1 MPHLNQHE
9 AARKILK
16 RFSEEEPFT
25 VLLAQMQSGKSG
37 TYLMVAL
44 EMLAQGIIEY
54 VFFISGATDVL
65 LRQQMKDNVEEA
77 IEVFCADLDEDSEER
92 INKANEEQK
101 IIVAFSNELKKEN
114 LRVPNNSLIIH
125 DECHMAQS
133 KENIPF
139 TKFYRPNGL
148 ESTLFGDF
156 SPLRERNIYILG
168 VSATP
173 FSEIVSNQ
181 KAIND
186 DWSSQEKESME
197 NFSISP
203 KNIEPMGPGDGY
215 IGVKDFMDN
224 GSISFDSQPIKTGSI
239 HHIVS
244 KINEKKEKYSCKYL
258 IVRTHKSKGDSA
270 VVKDI
275 ASATGCIY
283 KSNFPGNLPEDNIDI
298 SEKGSL
304 NSPPLKT
311 TIVHIC
317 GRLRMGQVLP
327 KKHVAMV
334 YEQSADPKADTILQ
348 GLLGRMCGYIT
359 GGAHIDVD
367 IFISPLAKESIQ
379 TYSDAWSKDP
389 TQQDYNI
396 GTLSEISDAM
406 NLDRKIT
413 IKNKGEIVTVNGVNF
428 IKTVPIRFNLS
439 DTRDDDPESNK
450 TFRSVTRDCIVT
462 MLDQANHNGIGDN
475 NTDISEITDYLINL
489 PPDIKVRVN
498 KKAPGWTWGPQSVDE
513 LFEEYNTACTSSKR
527 VNFTRYYTDYGKSSK
542 CTFSIFHKGQTGF
555 LVGFIP
561 HNPEKHPSVSK
572 ELAQV
577 NPKCN
582 YVPAPTTMED
592 DDISIMANGG
602 QTIAFSREIFSDIS
616 ILIHDLEAAVNRT
629 DPDHT
634 SFIPSCSQSIHSVY
648 DKNEKK
654 YQGITLDPSCYS
666 IETLKSIERRLGV
679 KFNGKTVGKC
689 HIRFSS
695 ISW

>member
-9 AARKILK
+9 TARKIMK

-44 EMLAQGIIEY
+44 QMLAQGIIEH
-54 VFFISGATDVL
+54 VFFISGASDIL

-77 IEVFCADLDEDSEER
+77 IEVFCVDLDEDSEER
-92 INKANEEQK
+92 IKKANKEHK
-101 IIVAFSNELKKEN
+101 ITIAFSNELKEEN
-114 LRVPNNSLIIH
+114 LIVGNNSLIIH

-156 SPLRERNIYILG
+156 SPLRDRNIYILG

-173 FSEIVSNQ
+173 FSEIISNH
-181 KAIND
+181 KAVIG
-186 DWSSQEKESME
+186 DWSAQEKESME

-203 KNIEPMGPGDGY
+203 KNIEPMGPGNGY
-215 IGVKDFMDN
+215 IGVKDFMDS
-224 GSISFDSQPIKTGSI
+224 GSISFDSEPIKAGSI

-258 IVRTHKSKGDSA
+258 IVRTHKSKKDSD
-270 VVKDI
+270 VVRDI
-275 ASATGCIY
+275 ASATGCDY
-283 KSNFPGNLPEDNIDI
+283 KSNFPKNLPEDNIDI
-298 SEKGSL
+298 SEKGPL

-348 GLLGRMCGYIT
+348 GLLGRMCGYIS

-413 IKNKGEIVTVNGVNF
+413 IKNKGDIIQCEEGSLY

-439 DTRDDDPESNK
+439 QTEDNRNFGSVSHLDIIQLLEENPQIGQNNPDRDEIIKQLDHEIKTISSTKELKPHKNRESTRRDLRDIYQDNFMKNTRSNHTLYHK
-450 TFRSVTRDCIVT
+450 KKSK
-462 MLDQANHNGIGDN
+462 
-475 NTDISEITDYLINL
+475 ISIYH
-489 PPDIKVRVN
+489 
-498 KKAPGWTWGPQSVDE
+498 
-513 LFEEYNTACTSSKR
+513 CTSNGFK
-527 VNFTRYYTDYGKSSK
+527 N
-542 CTFSIFHKGQTGF
+542 IGF
-555 LVGFIP
+555 LVCFVP
-561 HNPEKHPSVSK
+561 YNPDKHEPISK

-582 YVPAPTTMED
+582 YVPTPSTMED
-592 DDISIMANGG
+592 DDISISANGG

-616 ILIHDLEAAVNRT
+616 ILIQELEAAVNRT
-629 DPDHT
+629 NPEHT
-634 SFIPSCSQSIHSVY
+634 SFIPSCSHSIHSVY
-648 DKNEKK
+648 DIKEKK
-654 YQGITLDPSCYS
+654 YQRITLDPSCYS
-666 IETLKSIERRLGV
+666 IEALKSIEQRIGV
-679 KFNGKTVGKC
+679 KFNGKTFGKY